1 MDVMIGRDVPGDDV
15 AVLALRH
22 VAPWEDLAE

>member
-15 AVLALRH
+15 AVLVLRH
-22 VAPWEDLAE
+22 VAASDDSTA